1 MTEYII
7 ENVDL
12 EELAFMIEYEQY
24 LLAMQ
29 YERMEDGLEL

>member
-12 EELAFMIEYEQY
+12 EELAFMAEYEQY
-24 LLAMQ
+24 LLSIQ